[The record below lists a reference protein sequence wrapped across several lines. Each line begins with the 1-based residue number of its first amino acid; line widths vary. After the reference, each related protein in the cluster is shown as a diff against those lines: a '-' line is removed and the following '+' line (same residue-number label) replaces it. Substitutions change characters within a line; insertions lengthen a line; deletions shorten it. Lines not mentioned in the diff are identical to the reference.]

1 MISVQIAMKL
11 KRIVR
16 NNIDDIIDPKHI
28 YLYKIPED
36 VDRLKTL
43 PFIRINHVTSSATTH
58 SSDNLNMTRE
68 RFQVQYFYDDEE
80 ESDIEARIS
89 ELDNILRQNGFYF
102 STGYDNF
109 DPDLEGVITVTRQYN
124 YRNNLIKENNIS

>member
-16 NNIDDIIDPKHI
+16 NNIDDIIDPRHI

-43 PFIRINHVTSSATTH
+43 PFIRINHITSSATTH

-89 ELDNILRQNGFYF
+89 QLDNILRENGLYF
-102 STGYDNF
+102 STGYDSF

-124 YRNNLIKENNIS
+124 YRNNLIKENIIS

>member
-16 NNIDDIIDPKHI
+16 NNIDDIIEPKHI

>member
-16 NNIDDIIDPKHI
+16 NNIDDIIEPKHI

-89 ELDNILRQNGFYF
+89 ELDNILRENGFYF

>member
-16 NNIDDIIDPKHI
+16 NNIDDIIEPRHI

-68 RFQVQYFYDDEE
+68 RFQVQYFYDDEG
-80 ESDIEARIS
+80 
-89 ELDNILRQNGFYF
+89 L
-102 STGYDNF
+102 
-109 DPDLEGVITVTRQYN
+109 YN
-124 YRNNLIKENNIS
+124 TEQEMLSFW